1 MYCVEVGTHIYYHLS
16 IYLNLTFVDYYPT
29 LYNVDFREEPQDTT
43 DCLGEHYEEAQPP
56 QQQPIFR
63 QPSEHG
69 NVFHGDQHGPGAD
82 AMGVDVVREEVDE
95 PPIDDSTTDGLSSEH
110 FEEAQ
115 PPQQQ
120 PTSEHGN
127 VTHGD
132 QHGPSAYAMG
142 VDVEDLWQET
152 PPKEQTTFHQSDE
165 SKFVDNIIYGM
176 DDDVEQIHE
185 RMKSPPE
192 PEETKA
198 VEIDGKRAKVVV
210 SPKKQEPLPSPCKTK
225 QKKLPSHPPMK
236 LSSKNATKSD
246 VVHLASL
253 LSPSNQKKMKIADRK
268 MMSSKTIRRSKRVK
282 K

>member
-1 MYCVEVGTHIYYHLS
+1 MYCVEVGTHIYYYLS

-56 QQQPIFR
+56 QQQP
-63 QPSEHG
+63 
-69 NVFHGDQHGPGAD
+69 
-82 AMGVDVVREEVDE
+82 
-95 PPIDDSTTDGLSSEH
+95 
-110 FEEAQ
+110 
-115 PPQQQ
+115 
-120 PTSEHGN
+120 TSKHGN

-246 VVHLASL
+246 VVHLESL
-253 LSPSNQKKMKIADRK
+253 LSSSNQKKMKIADRK
-268 MMSSKTIRRSKRVK
+268 MMSSKIGVMKEMKMMKNIGLLKIKSTK
-282 K
+282 